1 MIKLNKHFWL
11 ISLTSIGV
19 IVGGCNATQS
29 EIDSVSPTI
38 STVNRSYPGATIV
51 YGSEYLA
58 MDIWISDARFQPV
71 GQLTRAQV
79 TLENTTE
86 TRYTLE
92 YKFDWEDRTG
102 FSVGNT
108 GTWHR
113 FTVAPREI
121 RKFTSTGKTPE
132 AKNIIFTI
140 RLPDDTFLKS
150 PEPPPPAVESGTEAA
165 NPQ

>member
-1 MIKLNKHFWL
+1 MNSLNNRIWL
-11 ISLTSIGV
+11 VSLTSIGALV
-19 IVGGCNATQS
+19 AGCNTTQG

-51 YGSEYLA
+51 YGSKYLA

-92 YKFDWEDRTG
+92 YKFDWEDRSG
-102 FSVGNT
+102 FSVDNM

-132 AKNIIFTI
+132 ATGIIFTI

-150 PEPPPPAVESGTEAA
+150 PEPPPAMESDPNAN